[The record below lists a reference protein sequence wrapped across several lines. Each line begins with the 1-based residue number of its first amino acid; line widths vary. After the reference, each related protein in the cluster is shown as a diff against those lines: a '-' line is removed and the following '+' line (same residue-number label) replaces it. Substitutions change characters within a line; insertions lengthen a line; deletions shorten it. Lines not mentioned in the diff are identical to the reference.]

1 MKTLVV
7 FYSRTGNTSLVASK
21 IAALLNADT
30 DRILTPQG
38 YDGSLGFVRGVLHS
52 LGDRR
57 VAIAPPKIT
66 PASYDLVVI
75 GGPVWAGRAANPV
88 RTYLRQFGDTFKQVA
103 YFVTLGGASAEKAL
117 AHMEIVTGKRP
128 IATLAVTQKDIAS
141 GNYDLAARDFARSL
155 QQTAG
160 QRAAE
165 VA

>member
-21 IAALLNADT
+21 IAALLGADT
-30 DRILTPQG
+30 DRILSAQG
-38 YDGSLGFVRGVLHS
+38 YDGSLGFMRGVLHS
-52 LGDRR
+52 ISDRR
-57 VAIAPPKIT
+57 VVIDPPKIT
-66 PASYDLVVI
+66 PAGYDLVVI

-117 AHMEIVTGKRP
+117 AHMETVTGKRP
-128 IATLAVTQKDIAS
+128 LSTLAVPQKDIAS
-141 GNYDLAARDFARSL
+141 GNYDLAARNFARSL
-155 QQTAG
+155 QQAMG
-160 QRAAE
+160 QPHAE